1 MPTVQQ
7 LQKKKGDNDMMTVA
21 QTWCFVFQIAICF
34 VIMLMIAR
42 GDRSKGKHG
51 DRREE
56 VQNGGQYGCYYEKGE

>member
-7 LQKKKGDNDMMTVA
+7 RQKKKGDNDMMTVA

-42 GDRSKGKHG
+42 GDRKGKHG
-51 DRREE
+51 YRRKE

>member
-1 MPTVQQ
+1 
-7 LQKKKGDNDMMTVA
+7 MMTVA

-42 GDRSKGKHG
+42 GDRSKGKNG
-51 DRREE
+51 DRQEE